1 MFFLPP
7 INLFFILC
15 DLLEILALLIIVA
28 IILSWAM
35 YFGARGISPYHP
47 LVRKLRKITN
57 PVLEPF
63 RRLVPPYKLQ
73 GFDIS
78 PILAILVIQILQRIL
93 FRLGTSMP

>member
-15 DLLEILALLIIVA
+15 DLLEILALLIIVD

-47 LVRKLRKITN
+47 LVRNLRKITN